1 MSREIYRCGGRAPV
15 ARTVRFNGFIACLCL
30 ASGALALPLSAEE
43 VTVTV
48 PPGPAAQETQAP
60 APAALPSFTG
70 GDKLKTPAATSA
82 TADQGTAGTPPTSSA
97 VVKHKSKDKKP
108 ATADAKTKS
117 APQATADNT
126 TAAAPAAAAPT
137 ATAPADG
144 TTKPVDKTKQA
155 AKPSPC
161 KGLDEATCGGNKL
174 CSWVAPKSTTP
185 DASGKVP
192 QAQCRS
198 LAALKKEAAKKAAK
212 AAKPETLPWAANAAS
227 GAPAAAGAGAS
238 ATSTSSA
245 PTGDATT
252 KPATVKKTK
261 TASVKKTPAA
271 PKPQTEV
278 APPIPTE
285 SGSTQEAPSAAAPA
299 GPDPQ

>member
-1 MSREIYRCGGRAPV
+1 V
-15 ARTVRFNGFIACLCL
+15 ARTLRFNGYLAWLCF

-48 PPGPAAQETQAP
+48 PPDTAAQDSQAPQP

-70 GDKLKTPAATSA
+70 GDKLKTPAATSNA
-82 TADQGTAGTPPTSSA
+82 ADQGTAGAPPASSA

-108 ATADAKTKS
+108 ATADAKPKS
-117 APQATADNT
+117 TPQATADNT
-126 TAAAPAAAAPT
+126 TAAAPA

-227 GAPAAAGAGAS
+227 GAPTAAGAGAS